1 MVSKKVTLVNAQ
13 GFHMRP
19 ADDFVNAVKKYPC
32 KVTLMHN
39 GKSVNLMNKMFII
52 ASAIKCGQEVE
63 VICDGPEE
71 DAALAELTGMIEN
84 GFGE

>member
-1 MVSKKVTLVNAQ
+1 MISKKVTLVNAQ

-19 ADDFVNAVKKYPC
+19 ADDFVKAVKKYSC
-32 KVTLMHN
+32 KVTMTHN
-39 GKSVNLMNKMFII
+39 GKPVNLMNKMFII

-63 VICDGPEE
+63 LTCDGPDEE
-71 DAALAELTGMIEN
+71 AAMAELAGMIEA